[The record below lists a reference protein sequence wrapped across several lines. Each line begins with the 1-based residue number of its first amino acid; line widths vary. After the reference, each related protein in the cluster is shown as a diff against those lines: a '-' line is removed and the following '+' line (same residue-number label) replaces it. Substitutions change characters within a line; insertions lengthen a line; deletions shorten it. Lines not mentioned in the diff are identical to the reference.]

1 MSDFLDK
8 LPVISDRTVPE
19 NWDHNEAGLEL
30 QESIKNFRTVTAG
43 ICKQIWVARIKLS
56 QPGKRTDLSNNG
68 TPTFEQWLRSNKFD
82 PRTASR
88 WLERYDPLTNSMLPP
103 KQEQPKPKRL
113 SENFDPENSLT
124 NVTPNIQDNHID
136 IEYKN
141 STYVECLSIA
151 HSELNHPQEHKELTE
166 TDAVEVVQM
175 LGRISR
181 KANKLKNDIE
191 KRFKLDDKSTLEN
204 NLFQAAKMS
213 FLSKS
218 KMKWSPDQYKIEVPK
233 LWELVNL
240 CTRAEDPINFLE
252 QYIQTVYE
260 LTEGADKFW
269 KNKPFVPSA
278 FVTPKMEP
286 YVLKAI
292 DNRGDKQ
299 VKAEIM
305 DNIKGIYSK

>member
-1 MSDFLDK
+1 
-8 LPVISDRTVPE
+8 
-19 NWDHNEAGLEL
+19 
-30 QESIKNFRTVTAG
+30 
-43 ICKQIWVARIKLS
+43 
-56 QPGKRTDLSNNG
+56 
-68 TPTFEQWLRSNKFD
+68 
-82 PRTASR
+82 
-88 WLERYDPLTNSMLPP
+88 
-103 KQEQPKPKRL
+103 
-113 SENFDPENSLT
+113 
-124 NVTPNIQDNHID
+124 
-136 IEYKN
+136 
-141 STYVECLSIA
+141 
-151 HSELNHPQEHKELTE
+151 
-166 TDAVEVVQM
+166 
-175 LGRISR
+175 
-181 KANKLKNDIE
+181 
-191 KRFKLDDKSTLEN
+191 
-204 NLFQAAKMS
+204 MS

-260 LTEGADKFW
+260 LTEGDDKFW